1 MTLYETWLASAYYRN
16 GRTNERTWADYIPR
30 EQAIYE
36 DIIGNKLTSL
46 SGTVTELAERYNVP
60 KAYIAGFVDGI
71 NDTQI
76 NLVIDLEKLYKQ
88 MVEYKADHLY
98 SLPQWEDVFTREQLD
113 EIICGE
119 ELANYFEMSQ
129 ALSELADNGNV
140 IIKEN
145 ELIITDKGKKNSET
159 LEHDIPFTVRE
170 QAFNAAVRLQ
180 TRLRRERENK
190 IRIDRVEKGCNVT
203 ISVVDADDEI
213 MSVKLFVADYDQAL
227 AVKERF
233 LEDPV
238 RIYSNIVALLLA

>member
-1 MTLYETWLASAYYRN
+1 MEYDSFSEGIELGGL
-16 GRTNERTWADYIPR
+16 RTKNEIK
-30 EQAIYE
+30 IL
-36 DIIGNKLTSL
+36 IGYLL
-46 SGTVTELAERYNVP
+46 SRL
-60 KAYIAGFVDGI
+60 
-71 NDTQI
+71 DTP
-76 NLVIDLEKLYKQ
+76 L
-88 MVEYKADHLY
+88 
-98 SLPQWEDVFTREQLD
+98 TREQLD

-159 LEHDIPFTVRE
+159 LEHDIPFTVS
-170 QAFNAAVRLQ
+170 
-180 TRLRRERENK
+180 
-190 IRIDRVEKGCNVT
+190 CNVT

>member
-1 MTLYETWLASAYYRN
+1 M
-16 GRTNERTWADYIPR
+16 
-30 EQAIYE
+30 
-36 DIIGNKLTSL
+36 
-46 SGTVTELAERYNVP
+46 
-60 KAYIAGFVDGI
+60 
-71 NDTQI
+71 
-76 NLVIDLEKLYKQ
+76 
-88 MVEYKADHLY
+88 
-98 SLPQWEDVFTREQLD
+98 
-113 EIICGE
+113 
-119 ELANYFEMSQ
+119 
-129 ALSELADNGNV
+129 

-170 QAFNAAVRLQ
+170 KAFNAAVRLQ

-190 IRIDRVEKGCNVT
+190 IQIDRVEKGCNVT
-203 ISVVDADDEI
+203 LSVVDADDEI

>member
-1 MTLYETWLASAYYRN
+1 MAFDTFDEGVTLGGVRSK
-16 GRTNERTWADYIPR
+16 NEIRILICYLLNCVKENMDK
-30 EQAIYE
+30 ELVVQAIT
-36 DIIGNKLTSL
+36 I
-46 SGTVTELAERYNVP
+46 
-60 KAYIAGFVDGI
+60 
-71 NDTQI
+71 
-76 NLVIDLEKLYKQ
+76 
-88 MVEYKADHLY
+88 
-98 SLPQWEDVFTREQLD
+98 
-113 EIICGE
+113 E